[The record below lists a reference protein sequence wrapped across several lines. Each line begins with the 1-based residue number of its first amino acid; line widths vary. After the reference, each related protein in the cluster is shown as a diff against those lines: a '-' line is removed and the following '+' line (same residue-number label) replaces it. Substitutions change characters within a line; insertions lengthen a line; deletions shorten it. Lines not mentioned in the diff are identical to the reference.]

1 MYGALNVDMLPRS
14 PRQAV
19 CSGGSA
25 GCEGLPVEGGRSD
38 CGEASLTF

>member
-1 MYGALNVDMLPRS
+1 MNGALNVDMISRS

-25 GCEGLPVEGGRSD
+25 GCEGLPDEGGRSD
-38 CGEASLTF
+38 CGESSLTF